1 MVLRASTVSANL
13 RHRKR
18 NGKVIKLKVRTE
30 TVVTQVVIQNENP
43 GFQPGDVLHWDRKVV
58 PLLEQPRPIVGVVV
72 GLWHNGCALVNGTN
86 SSPYEP
92 AKFLT
97 FEYLARVSVVD
108 RA

>member
-1 MVLRASTVSANL
+1 MVRERRRIVSNV
-13 RHRKR
+13 
-18 NGKVIKLKVRTE
+18 GKEREVIKLKVRTRNRIVQE
-30 TVVTQVVIQNENP
+30 AIQNENP
-43 GFQPGDVLHWDRKVV
+43 GFQLGDVLRWDEKVV

-72 GLWHNGCALVNGTN
+72 ELWHNGCALVNGTN